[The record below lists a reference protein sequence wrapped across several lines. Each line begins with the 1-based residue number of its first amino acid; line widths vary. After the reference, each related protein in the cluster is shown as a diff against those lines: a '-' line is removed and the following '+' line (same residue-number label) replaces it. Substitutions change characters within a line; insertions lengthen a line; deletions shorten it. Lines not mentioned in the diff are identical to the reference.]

1 MVGPGFVGF
10 EPAAARVADTDE
22 SRDLL
27 AAARALAGVA
37 VKGLSDDECL
47 GVADD
52 LELARRSLD
61 AFNAAVLAEID
72 SRGVCDVRY
81 GTATA
86 TWFERRHGRGRI
98 FVAREVRTGKK
109 LRSDLGL
116 LHAAAMRG
124 EITFERV
131 AFIASKVNARNLD
144 SLAAAQDALIAL
156 SVAEPSWTAFCSLVS
171 DLARYA
177 DADGGHDPDADTSRV
192 RVTKVGDDVV
202 VDGVFVGVDGATFE
216 QLVEAATDRL
226 WRQHRRD
233 QQSCPDLPVP
243 TRVELRALALLEL
256 VRRGSATDPGTS
268 ATTVTELGLV
278 IDADHIDEL
287 DPRLADILN
296 AGRPARELG
305 QPGVGDLIGV
315 PVADGTTLWF
325 TPGQWQL
332 LVCNAH
338 ISDTILDRLGMP
350 IAVRERLRNPDRA
363 MRRALETRDGGC
375 VFPGCDAPP
384 GWCDAHHVTH
394 YAHDGRTVAT
404 NLALLC
410 RHHHGVI
417 HRTGWHMALTDPTV
431 PTDGTE
437 AGSGFFTITTPD
449 CLRLRSRHR
458 PRPHPRQPHPR
469 QPDPAR

>member
-10 EPAAARVADTDE
+10 EPAAARVADTDG

-52 LELARRSLD
+52 VELARRSLD

-72 SRGVCDVRY
+72 ARGLCDLRY

-86 TWFERRHGRGRI
+86 TWFERRHGRGRVS
-98 FVAREVRTGKK
+98 VAREIRAGKK
-109 LRSDLGL
+109 LRSDLGV

-131 AFIASKVNARNLD
+131 AFIASKSNARNLD
-144 SLAAAQDALIAL
+144 SLAAAQDALLAL
-156 SVAEPSWTAFCSLVS
+156 SVAEPSWTAFCALVS

-192 RVTKVGDDVV
+192 RVSKVGDDVV
-202 VDGVFVGVDGATFE
+202 IDGVFVGVDGATFE

-296 AGRPARELG
+296 TGRPARELG

-350 IAVRERLRNPDRA
+350 IAVRERLRHPDRA

-375 VFPGCDAPP
+375 IFPGCDAPP

-449 CLRLRSRHR
+449 GLRLRSRHR

>member
-1 MVGPGFVGF
+1 M
-10 EPAAARVADTDE
+10 
-22 SRDLL
+22 
-27 AAARALAGVA
+27 
-37 VKGLSDDECL
+37 
-47 GVADD
+47 
-52 LELARRSLD
+52 
-61 AFNAAVLAEID
+61 
-72 SRGVCDVRY
+72 
-81 GTATA
+81 
-86 TWFERRHGRGRI
+86 
-98 FVAREVRTGKK
+98 
-109 LRSDLGL
+109 
-116 LHAAAMRG
+116 
-124 EITFERV
+124 
-131 AFIASKVNARNLD
+131 
-144 SLAAAQDALIAL
+144 
-156 SVAEPSWTAFCSLVS
+156 
-171 DLARYA
+171 
-177 DADGGHDPDADTSRV
+177 
-192 RVTKVGDDVV
+192 
-202 VDGVFVGVDGATFE
+202 
-216 QLVEAATDRL
+216 
-226 WRQHRRD
+226 
-233 QQSCPDLPVP
+233 
-243 TRVELRALALLEL
+243 
-256 VRRGSATDPGTS
+256 
-268 ATTVTELGLV
+268 

-296 AGRPARELG
+296 TGRPARELG

-449 CLRLRSRHR
+449 GLRLRSRHR